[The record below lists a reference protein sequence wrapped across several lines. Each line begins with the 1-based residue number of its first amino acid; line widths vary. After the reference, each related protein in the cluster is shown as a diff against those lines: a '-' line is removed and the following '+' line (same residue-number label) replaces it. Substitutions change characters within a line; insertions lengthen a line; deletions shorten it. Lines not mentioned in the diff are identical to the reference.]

1 MVVYI
6 VTHLTKAKI
15 DVCIG
20 VTQNDDTQF
29 IQVSTPLEI
38 LLLMDSFVVLGTIQF
53 NDDSGRGNIE
63 INDIVTNHFLS
74 MNCDRQ
80 QF

>member
-6 VTHLTKAKI
+6 VKHLTKAKI

-20 VTQNDDTQF
+20 VTQNDDTQV
-29 IQVSTPLEI
+29 IQVSISLEI